1 MATVEKIDK
10 DIERAKAKISELQKK
25 VKALEAQKKEAENLQ
40 IVNLVKA
47 VKMDKETLT
56 VFLKAYAKGDI
67 ELPEEYAEELEAAAV
82 SSEQEEETEDEEE

>member
-1 MATVEKIDK
+1 MATVEKIEK
-10 DIERAKAKISELQKK
+10 DIERTKAKISDLQKK
-25 VKALEAQKKEAENLQ
+25 LKSLEAQKKEAENLQ

-67 ELPEEYAEELEAAAV
+67 ELPDEYAEELETAAAL
-82 SSEQEEETEDEEE
+82 SEQEEETEDEE

>member
-1 MATVEKIDK
+1 MATVEKIEK
-10 DIERAKAKISELQKK
+10 DIESTKKKISDLQKK
-25 VKALEAQKKEAENLQ
+25 LKTLEAQKKEAENLQ

-67 ELPEEYAEELEAAAV
+67 ELPDEYIEELETAAA
-82 SSEQEEETEDEEE
+82 SAEQEDTDNEE

>member
-1 MATVEKIDK
+1 MATVEKIEK
-10 DIERAKAKISELQKK
+10 DIERTKAKISDLQKK
-25 VKALEAQKKEAENLQ
+25 LKTLEAQKKEAENAQ

-67 ELPEEYAEELEAAAV
+67 ELPDEYAEELETAAAL
-82 SSEQEEETEDEEE
+82 SEQEEETEDEE

>member
-1 MATVEKIDK
+1 MATVEKIEK
-10 DIERAKAKISELQKK
+10 DIESTKKKISDLQKK
-25 VKALEAQKKEAENLQ
+25 LKSLEAQKKEAENLQ

-67 ELPEEYAEELEAAAV
+67 ELPDEYAEELEAAAAL
-82 SSEQEEETEDEEE
+82 SEQEEETEDEE

>member
-1 MATVEKIDK
+1 MATVEKIEK
-10 DIERAKAKISELQKK
+10 DIERTKAKISDLQKK
-25 VKALEAQKKEAENLQ
+25 LKSLEVQKKEAENLQ

-67 ELPEEYAEELEAAAV
+67 ELPDEYAEELETAAAL
-82 SSEQEEETEDEEE
+82 SEQEEETEDEE

>member
-1 MATVEKIDK
+1 MATVEKIEK
-10 DIERAKAKISELQKK
+10 DIERTKAKISDLQKK
-25 VKALEAQKKEAENLQ
+25 LKSLEAQKKEAENLQ

-67 ELPEEYAEELEAAAV
+67 ELPDEYAEELETAAAL
-82 SSEQEEETEDEEE
+82 SEQEEEPEDEE

>member
-10 DIERAKAKISELQKK
+10 DIERTKAKISELQKK
-25 VKALEAQKKEAENLQ
+25 LKTLEAQKKEAENLQ

-56 VFLKAYAKGDI
+56 VFLKAYAKDDI
-67 ELPEEYAEELEAAAV
+67 ELPDEYAEELETAAAL
-82 SSEQEEETEDEEE
+82 SEQEEETEDEE

>member
-10 DIERAKAKISELQKK
+10 DIERTKAKISELQKK
-25 VKALEAQKKEAENLQ
+25 LKTLEAQKKEAENLQ